1 MTTVG
6 IKQLKAHLSRYV
18 RKAQRGERV
27 IITER
32 GKEIAE
38 LVPLSSEREGVL
50 RLASQGKLAWSGGKP
65 AGLDGIAV
73 RGKPLSKTVL
83 EERR

>member
-50 RLASQGKLAWSGGKP
+50 RLASQGKLTWSGGKP
-65 AGLDGIAV
+65 AGLDGVAV
-73 RGKPLSKTVL
+73 HGKPLSETVL